1 MENKNSTNEIKI
13 KENEK
18 IEDFQLSEESIQTLK
33 DIANINI
40 CSSISK
46 IKIPTIKIPKVNL
59 PNVTIDTSTIVAF
72 QTTIAERVNEIFYN
86 FGKFLTK
93 CTDDFRNL
101 IIDNISILGKYGWC
115 YLLIDEIMDE
125 RIYDLEFPRQL
136 QSSME
141 NNEIGISDIDKYV
154 MKAFTKDVIMS
165 VVENTK
171 LNLDE
176 KDVVKLE
183 KAMINYRARR
193 YYDCASLLSGLID
206 SQSIKQ
212 ELFDY
217 KNEKY
222 KPDINGNIN
231 KNIDQGWNAFAIVF
245 RNNFSKYFN
254 DQKFIGK
261 NRNNKT
267 KSDHFEEFVNDI
279 KYDFTDI
286 IITVQI
292 INLAYCLL
300 TFFGDSKWVNY
311 PNNKPKIIN
320 RNWLMHGMYDIDDI
334 TKIDCVKL
342 LLMLNQLSDLYS
354 KLKSGEL

>member
-125 RIYDLEFPRQL
+125 RINDL
-136 QSSME
+136 
-141 NNEIGISDIDKYV
+141 
-154 MKAFTKDVIMS
+154 
-165 VVENTK
+165 
-171 LNLDE
+171 
-176 KDVVKLE
+176 
-183 KAMINYRARR
+183 
-193 YYDCASLLSGLID
+193 
-206 SQSIKQ
+206 
-212 ELFDY
+212 
-217 KNEKY
+217 
-222 KPDINGNIN
+222 
-231 KNIDQGWNAFAIVF
+231 
-245 RNNFSKYFN
+245 
-254 DQKFIGK
+254 
-261 NRNNKT
+261 
-267 KSDHFEEFVNDI
+267 
-279 KYDFTDI
+279 
-286 IITVQI
+286 
-292 INLAYCLL
+292 
-300 TFFGDSKWVNY
+300 
-311 PNNKPKIIN
+311 
-320 RNWLMHGMYDIDDI
+320 
-334 TKIDCVKL
+334 
-342 LLMLNQLSDLYS
+342 
-354 KLKSGEL
+354 